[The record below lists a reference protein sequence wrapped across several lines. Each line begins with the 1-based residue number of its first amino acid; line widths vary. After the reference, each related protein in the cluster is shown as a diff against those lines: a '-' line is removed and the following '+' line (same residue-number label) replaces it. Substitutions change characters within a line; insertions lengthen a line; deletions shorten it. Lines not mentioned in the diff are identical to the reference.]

1 MSSPSSGRPPRWR
14 TCLCPVE
21 CISDSAR
28 RGPFLFLSYL
38 GRSKDLCAKGTPSGN
53 DLLKPNY
60 ILFSLRLLLII
71 LFKTL
76 KVYGFEWLTICDL
89 GMQQYA
95 YFIFRYLI
103 PSHCLDCPKV
113 IEQCPVRGCGQHCRL
128 GEMLEHKKERM
139 ERHISLMESE
149 RTGIL
154 WKSEKVGQT
163 NLNRL
168 FIARKN
174 SVTVDLVSSV
184 KSFEKKKNGQTNVY
198 FSIGYPSFR
207 IRQKCLTYFSL
218 CLESLLG

>member
-1 MSSPSSGRPPRWR
+1 
-14 TCLCPVE
+14 
-21 CISDSAR
+21 
-28 RGPFLFLSYL
+28 
-38 GRSKDLCAKGTPSGN
+38 
-53 DLLKPNY
+53 
-60 ILFSLRLLLII
+60 
-71 LFKTL
+71 
-76 KVYGFEWLTICDL
+76 
-89 GMQQYA
+89 
-95 YFIFRYLI
+95 
-103 PSHCLDCPKV
+103 
-113 IEQCPVRGCGQHCRL
+113 
-128 GEMLEHKKERM
+128 MLEHKKERM

-168 FIARKN
+168 FMARKN

>member
-1 MSSPSSGRPPRWR
+1 MTAWFLPKGQVWKLVQKMTFLGLQKGQDLDKKEHTPSVLLR
-14 TCLCPVE
+14 LQ

-28 RGPFLFLSYL
+28 RGSFLFPSYL
-38 GRSKDLCAKGTPSGN
+38 GRSKDLCVKGTPPGN
-53 DLLKPNY
+53 ELLKPNY

-113 IEQCPVRGCGQHCRL
+113 VEQCPVRGCRQHCRE
-128 GEMLEHKKERM
+128 GEMLETKKKM

-154 WKSEKVGQT
+154 W
-163 NLNRL
+163 
-168 FIARKN
+168 N
-174 SVTVDLVSSV
+174 S
-184 KSFEKKKNGQTNVY
+184 
-198 FSIGYPSFR
+198 
-207 IRQKCLTYFSL
+207 
-218 CLESLLG
+218 

>member
-1 MSSPSSGRPPRWR
+1 MTAWFLPKGQVWKLVQKMTFLGLQKGQDLDKKEHTPSVLLR
-14 TCLCPVE
+14 LQ

-28 RGPFLFLSYL
+28 RGSFLFPSYL
-38 GRSKDLCAKGTPSGN
+38 GRAKDLCVKGTPPGN
-53 DLLKPNY
+53 ELLKPNY

-113 IEQCPVRGCGQHCRL
+113 VEQCPVRGCGQHCRK
-128 GEMLEHKKERM
+128 GEMLEHKKEKM

-154 WKSEKVGQT
+154 W
-163 NLNRL
+163 
-168 FIARKN
+168 N
-174 SVTVDLVSSV
+174 S
-184 KSFEKKKNGQTNVY
+184 
-198 FSIGYPSFR
+198 
-207 IRQKCLTYFSL
+207 
-218 CLESLLG
+218 